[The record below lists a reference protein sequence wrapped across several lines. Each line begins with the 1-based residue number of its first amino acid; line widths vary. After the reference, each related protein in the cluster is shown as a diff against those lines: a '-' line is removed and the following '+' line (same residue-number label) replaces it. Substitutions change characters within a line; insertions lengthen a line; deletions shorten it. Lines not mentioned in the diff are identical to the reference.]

1 MTERTEQTTLRRG
14 GQATPVD
21 CSPYQAE
28 GDIRQ
33 EFVSLGWGS
42 HPKKIRKRAKRRSD
56 RRAEGVERV
65 GVYPPPLSLG
75 SVSASD
81 RKPLDKLATLW
92 YNGVTKILYSKRV
105 TEPKSQTNRHSWRWL
120 FFYTRVR
127 VRSGV
132 LDKPDVS
139 GIGHF
144 QKGTKTH
151 LTKRGKSGIIGD
163 TEKRSLWSENAENLE
178 KGEHL
183 GKGLQTE
190 SPQRTQRHHKT
201 T

>member
-33 EFVSLGWGS
+33 EFVPSDGAA
-42 HPKKIRKRAKRRSD
+42 IRRRSGNECSGD
-56 RRAEGVERV
+56 LTAEPRELREWG
-65 GVYPPPLSLG
+65 YIPPLSLG

-81 RKPLDKLATLW
+81 RKPLDKLTTLC

-151 LTKRGKSGIIGD
+151 LTKRGKSGIIRD